1 MSRHEEEFHFL
12 GLPDFTARFGLR
24 HKAFILWESDM
35 KTKRMILDAAML
47 LLLPLLMAYSL
58 IGEAFHEVTGTLMLT
73 LFLLHHWLNRS
84 WWKVL
89 LKGRYS
95 LQRIFQTTLN
105 LLLLL
110 FMIVQPLCGILMS
123 KYLYTFLPTAG
134 MASVARAIHLPLAY
148 WGFVLMSLHA
158 GTHLGSMLPKRKKRR
173 TALVILSA
181 ISLYGIYAF
190 FKRQILDYMFLKM
203 QFVFFDYSESRL
215 LFLADYLAVMVCF
228 AVLGYGITQL
238 LSSGKR

>member
-1 MSRHEEEFHFL
+1 
-12 GLPDFTARFGLR
+12 
-24 HKAFILWESDM
+24 M

-58 IGEAFHEVTGTLMLT
+58 IGEAFHEVAGTLMLA

-158 GTHLGSMLPKRKKRR
+158 GTHLGSMLPKREKRR

-181 ISLYGIYAF
+181 VSLYGVYAF
-190 FKRQILDYMFLKM
+190 FKRQIPDYMFLKM
-203 QFVFFDYSESRL
+203 QFVFFDYSETRL
-215 LFLADYLAVMVCF
+215 LFLSDYLAVMVCF